1 MTWPPMRPMTQ
12 SIVVTI
18 VPQPARLR
26 ILAHSGSQRL
36 LQAQLTPMS
45 PWARRAVP
53 ALLQG
58 LSDYQAK
65 PLCIVLCAD
74 ESGTCM
80 LSDAF
85 SVLGQQGRSHWTV
98 GLAVVPRSHHCV
110 TDWDRDFDDLRE
122 LHIEG
127 GRP

>member
-1 MTWPPMRPMTQ
+1 MTWPPMGPMTK
-12 SIVVTI
+12 SIVVTLE
-18 VPQPARLR
+18 PQPARLR
-26 ILAHSGSQRL
+26 LLTHSGSQSL

-45 PWARRAVP
+45 PWAAVP

-65 PLCIVLCAD
+65 PHCIVLCAD

-85 SVLGQQGRSHWTV
+85 SVLGQQGRSHWPV
-98 GLAVVPRSHHCV
+98 ELAVVPRSRHRVIDCN
-110 TDWDRDFDDLRE
+110 RDFDDLRE